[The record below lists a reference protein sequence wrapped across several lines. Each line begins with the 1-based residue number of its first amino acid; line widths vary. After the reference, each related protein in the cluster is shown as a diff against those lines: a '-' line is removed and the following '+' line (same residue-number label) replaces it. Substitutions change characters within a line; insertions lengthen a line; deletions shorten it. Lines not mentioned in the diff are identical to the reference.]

1 MEAKMTIKIVT
12 GAMNGFGTIVFVI
25 LSIRIIAIL
34 RNILICRHM
43 EIIHGQKNGQKMAI
57 K

>member
-43 EIIHGQKNGQKMAI
+43 EIIHGKKNGQKMAI